1 MDSEPEESYDHLH
14 RYAYDEMT
22 SLHDKIKH
30 LIMDERGAHRGLLP
44 EVGVVFFFSGVATLV
59 SCLCSSP

>member
-1 MDSEPEESYDHLH
+1 MDLEPEESHDHLH
-14 RYAYDEMT
+14 RYACDEMT

-44 EVGVVFFFSGVATLV
+44 EVGVVF
-59 SCLCSSP
+59 SSVVRPHW